1 MNLQGTWFFC
11 MRNGWR
17 KNLASLGLFLLGTIA
32 VAAPPP
38 TPPAP
43 PGGAAVRMTV
53 EVSWKGLP
61 SPTPGEHTG
70 LDLEVSEGRIVE
82 ALAWPPRSRGGAA
95 AQPNGWRLG
104 TEANGRVR
112 ARIEAPLEANLLL
125 KSGGQIVRLPLL
137 SILDG
142 PQRLVTQPSLEINI
156 ERLAWDAIVV
166 DLEKGDGTTAPGAS
180 VPVSVAFNVLTPEPT
195 EVALKCSAE
204 LVPYRGGEAVWRH
217 EQHEV
222 VATNVLVPTAKAWK
236 MPAPLVEGT
245 YILEVRTSWEPLA
258 NLESSRLGRW
268 IRRKRNPA
276 AATAAVRR
284 VALTVLGTDPA
295 KWETGVAGAAE
306 QEVEMIDLVRLRGE
320 RPTASGRAPALV
332 PGGVAWSVPEAA
344 LVEATRRDRLRGW
357 ITRAGSETAILPAA
371 NPGGLAWSALGLKV
385 PNPGRPHRLSVTV
398 TGGHPSALGVA
409 LVDSGGGHTRPRVLL
424 DACASGPPI
433 LQGTPVASFSWL
445 VWPDDPNP
453 VLVLVNRDAVA
464 PVQLG
469 SVRLTEL
476 PGLPAPPAITE
487 PPGAAGRGLGLYLAG
502 PELLDRFGGG
512 TVPGDPLALSLNV
525 ARYLAYCGASTV
537 IMPEALADRSQRRA
551 LDGQASEDPI
561 GPDRLDLL
569 LGILGRQG
577 LTAWLELA
585 TDGTLP
591 GLPAPDSPEALAKGL
606 VRVDSRGLADGPAYH
621 PLNPE
626 VREALKQRVTSAIS
640 ARKTRPALAGLLIRL
655 GPGPTLLGG
664 SDTGMDD
671 LTFTRFVRETFG
683 SETSRDIPGLGTT
696 APGRFEARSRFLAGP
711 GRMPWLTW
719 RSRGIGALYAELT
732 ATVHRTAPGA
742 TLAVATPSLDDGPA
756 GEEARRVDLAGLAPS
771 NAWRAVGLDLESWPT
786 GDDVPVVL
794 RGVGLSAD
802 ELSHDLATSPELD
815 APVIARASRGVL
827 VGFEEPHSHVGDAH
841 VAGIGPGGS
850 RGLRLTAMP
859 LPEGARGDELMGHA
873 VAALDA
879 RWVMLASAAV
889 AGHEERVRQFAR
901 VFRSLPASA
910 GSPTPLDRQP
920 FGVAV
925 RTLRSGPSTY
935 VSLANDTPY
944 PVRIE
949 TMLGS
954 RSAPV
959 DDLGRSLRLAPEAVG
974 EGSRLVLDL
983 HPYGVAA
990 IRVGASQVKVGP
1002 VTPYPSEAVL
1012 AGMQARYDEI
1022 SAQLSRLGR
1031 TPPGGA
1037 VAGPPNPGFEPA
1049 TTPVV
1054 QLTGAHDPTPPG
1066 GWRVLDEEAGAAEI
1080 DADQP
1085 HTGRGSLR
1093 LDASTPP
1100 SAILSDSFPA
1110 KGYAALT
1117 VQAWFRSDRADAK
1130 VRLWIEGEG
1139 GGQPYR
1145 RWSELT
1151 VQPDWVAHAVRGSE
1165 LPAEGLSAAR
1175 IRFEL
1180 LTPGSLWVDDLRIA
1194 GAVPTEPERENT
1206 RRVLLAAVHAYR
1218 KKQYAEFARLAGSH
1232 WVRSSSAVAVRAAE
1246 PTTAD
1251 HAEMI
1256 RTGKATALPS
1266 NSLLR

>member
-1 MNLQGTWFFC
+1 
-11 MRNGWR
+11 
-17 KNLASLGLFLLGTIA
+17 
-32 VAAPPP
+32 
-38 TPPAP
+38 
-43 PGGAAVRMTV
+43 MTV
-53 EVSWKGLP
+53 EVSWKVPP
-61 SPTPGEHTG
+61 SSSPVENAG
-70 LDLEVSEGRIVE
+70 LDLEVSEGRIVD
-82 ALAWPPRSRGGAA
+82 ALVWPARSRGGPVPRA
-95 AQPNGWRLG
+95 NGWRLG
-104 TEANGRVR
+104 NDSTGRVR
-112 ARIEAPLEANLLL
+112 ARIEAPLTASLLFR
-125 KSGGQIVRLPLL
+125 SGGQVVRLPFLA
-137 SILDG
+137 ILDG
-142 PQRLVTQPSLEINI
+142 PQRLVTPPSLEIGV
-156 ERLAWDAIVV
+156 ERVGWDAIAV
-166 DLEKGDGTTAPGAS
+166 DLEQGDGTAAPGAM
-180 VPVSVAFNVLTPEPT
+180 VPVSIAFNVLTPEPT

-204 LVPYRGGEAVWRH
+204 LIPYRGGDPVWRQELH
-217 EQHEV
+217 DV
-222 VATNVLVPTAKAWK
+222 VATDVLAPTGKVWN
-236 MPAPLVEGT
+236 MPAPKAEGT

-258 NLESSRLGRW
+258 NLESSRLVRW
-268 IRRKRNPA
+268 IRRRRNPV
-276 AATAAVRR
+276 AATSAVRR
-284 VALTVLGTDPA
+284 VALTVVGSSPA
-295 KWETGVAGAAE
+295 KWDKDASGVAE
-306 QEVEMIDLVRLRGE
+306 QEVEMIDLARLRGE
-320 RPTASGRAPALV
+320 RPSASGRAPV
-332 PGGVAWSVPEAA
+332 QVSGGVAWSVPEAA
-344 LVEATRRDRLRGW
+344 LVEAPRRDRLRGW
-357 ITRAGSETAILPAA
+357 ITRAGSETAVLPASTPA
-371 NPGGLAWSALGLKV
+371 GLAWSALGLKV

-409 LVDSGGGHTRPRVLL
+409 LIDSGGGRGRPRVLL

-433 LQGTPVASFSWL
+433 LEGTPVASFSWL
-445 VWPDDPNP
+445 VWPDDASP

-469 SVRLTEL
+469 SVTLTEL
-476 PGLPAPPAITE
+476 PGLPAPPTITE
-487 PPGAAGRGLGLYLAG
+487 PSGSPGRGLGLYLAG

-525 ARYLAYCGASTV
+525 ARYLTYCGASTI
-537 IMPEALADRSQRRA
+537 IMPEDLADRSQRRA
-551 LDGQASEDPI
+551 LDGQACEDPT

-569 LGILGRQG
+569 LRILERQG

-585 TDGTLP
+585 TDGPLP
-591 GLPAPDSPEALAKGL
+591 GLPAPDSAEALAKGL
-606 VRVDSRGLADGPAYH
+606 VRVDRNGLADGPAYH

-626 VREALKQRVTSAIS
+626 VREALKGRVAKVIS
-640 ARKTRPALAGLLIRL
+640 TRKTRPALAGLLIRL

-664 SDTGMDD
+664 PDTGMDD
-671 LTFTRFVRETFG
+671 LTFARFVRETFG
-683 SETSRDIPGLGTT
+683 PEASRDIPGLGTT

-719 RSRGIGALYAELT
+719 RSRGIGALYTELS

-742 TLAVATPSLDDGPA
+742 TLAVATPALDDGPA
-756 GEEARRVDLAGLAPS
+756 GDEARRVDLAGLAPS
-771 NAWRAVGLDLESWPT
+771 QAWRAVGLDLETWPT
-786 GDDVPVVL
+786 GEEVPVVL

-815 APVIARASRGVL
+815 APVIARAGRGVL
-827 VGFEEPHSHVGDAH
+827 VGLEEPGAR
-841 VAGIGPGGS
+841 IGGS
-850 RGLRLTAMP
+850 RSPAAQVRAGGGRGLRLTAMP
-859 LPEGARGDELMGHA
+859 LPEGATGDELMGHA

-879 RWVMLASAAV
+879 RWVMLASSAV

-901 VFRSLPASA
+901 VFRALPASSA
-910 GSPTPLDRQP
+910 SPTPLDRQP

-925 RTLRSGPSTY
+925 RTLRSGTSTY

-944 PVRIE
+944 PVRVE
-949 TMLGS
+949 TLLGS
-954 RSAPV
+954 RSATV
-959 DDLGRSLRLAPEAVG
+959 EDLGRSLRLAPEVVG

-983 HPYGVAA
+983 HPFGVAA
-990 IRVGASQVKVGP
+990 IRVGAPQVKVGP

-1022 SAQLSRLGR
+1022 STQLARLSR
-1031 TPPGGA
+1031 TPPGGV

-1049 TTPVV
+1049 ATPVV
-1054 QLTGAHDPTPPG
+1054 QLAGVHEPTPPG
-1066 GWRVLDEEAGAAEI
+1066 GWRLLDDEAGTAEI
-1080 DADQP
+1080 DTEQP

-1093 LDASTPP
+1093 LNAETPP
-1100 SAILSDSFPA
+1100 AVILSDAFPA

-1117 VQAWFRSDRADAK
+1117 VQAWFRSDHADAK

-1165 LPAEGLSAAR
+1165 LPADGLAAAR

-1206 RRVLLAAVHAYR
+1206 RRVLLAALHAYR

-1232 WVRSSSAVAVRAAE
+1232 WVRSSSSVAVRAAE

>member
-1 MNLQGTWFFC
+1 M
-11 MRNGWR
+11 
-17 KNLASLGLFLLGTIA
+17 
-32 VAAPPP
+32 
-38 TPPAP
+38 
-43 PGGAAVRMTV
+43 RMTV
-53 EVSWKGLP
+53 EVAWKVPPSSPPVENPGL
-61 SPTPGEHTG
+61 E
-70 LDLEVSEGRIVE
+70 LELSEGRVIE
-82 ALAWPPRSRGGAA
+82 ALAWPARTRGGPAPRA
-95 AQPNGWRLG
+95 NGWRLG
-104 TEANGRVR
+104 NESNGRIR
-112 ARIEAPLEANLLL
+112 ARIEAPLNASLLFRAN
-125 KSGGQIVRLPLL
+125 GQVIRLPVL

-142 PQRLVTQPSLEINI
+142 PQRLAAQPSVEIAV
-156 ERLAWDAIVV
+156 ERLAWDAIAVNL
-166 DLEKGDGTTAPGAS
+166 DQGDGTAAPGATI
-180 VPVSVAFNVLTPEPT
+180 PVSIGFNVLTPEPT

-204 LVPYRGGEAVWRH
+204 LIPYRGGAAVWRQELH
-217 EQHEV
+217 DV
-222 VATNVLVPTAKAWK
+222 VATNVVAPPGKVWNLTAP
-236 MPAPLVEGT
+236 PAEGT

-268 IRRKRNPA
+268 IRRRRNPV
-276 AATAAVRR
+276 AATSAVRR
-284 VALTVLGTDPA
+284 VALTVVGSQPA
-295 KWETGVAGAAE
+295 KWDAGVVGTAE
-306 QEVEMIDLVRLRGE
+306 LEVESIDLARLRGE
-320 RPTASGRAPALV
+320 RASASGRAPVLV

-357 ITRAGSETAILPAA
+357 ITRAGSETAVLPPSTPA
-371 NPGGLAWSALGLKV
+371 GLAWSALGLKV

-409 LVDSGGGHTRPRVLL
+409 LVDSGGGQGRPRVLL

-433 LQGTPVASFSWL
+433 LEGTPVASFSWL
-445 VWPDDPNP
+445 VWPDDADP

-469 SVRLTEL
+469 SVSLREL
-476 PGLPAPPAITE
+476 PGLPAPPAILA
-487 PPGAAGRGLGLYLAG
+487 PPGSPGRGLGLYLAG

-512 TVPGDPLALSLNV
+512 SVPGDPLALSLNV
-525 ARYLAYCGASTV
+525 ARYLAYCGASSI
-537 IMPEALADRSQRRA
+537 IMPEDLADRSQRRA

-569 LGILGRQG
+569 LRILDRQG

-585 TDGTLP
+585 TEGPLP
-591 GLPAPDSPEALAKGL
+591 GLPSPDSPEALAKGL
-606 VRVDSRGLADGPAYH
+606 VRVDRRGLADGSTYH

-626 VREALKQRVTSAIS
+626 VREALKRRVAQTVSL
-640 ARKTRPALAGLLIRL
+640 RKTRPALAGLLIRL

-664 SDTGMDD
+664 PDTGLDD
-671 LTFTRFVRETFG
+671 LTFARFVHETFG
-683 SETSRDIPGLGTT
+683 PETTRDIPGLGTT
-696 APGRFEARSRFLAGP
+696 APGRFEARSQFLAGP

-719 RSRGIGALYAELT
+719 RSRGIGALYTELN
-732 ATVHRTAPGA
+732 ATVRRTAPGA
-742 TLAVATPSLDDGPA
+742 ILAVATPGLDEGPA
-756 GEEARRVDLAGLAPS
+756 GVEARRVDLAGLAPS
-771 NAWRAVGLDLESWPT
+771 HAWRAVGFDLETWPT
-786 GDDVPVVL
+786 GEDVPVVL

-815 APVIARASRGVL
+815 APVIARAGRGVL
-827 VGFEEPHSHVGDAH
+827 IGLDEPGLRTGDLRQA
-841 VAGIGPGGS
+841 ASQARGGGS

-859 LPEGARGDELMGHA
+859 LPEGATGDELMGHA
-873 VAALDA
+873 LAALDA
-879 RWVMLASAAV
+879 RWVMLASSAV

-901 VFRSLPASA
+901 VFRALPASA
-910 GSPTPLDRQP
+910 ASSASLDRQP

-944 PVRIE
+944 PVRVE

-954 RSAPV
+954 RSATV

-974 EGSRLVLDL
+974 GGSRLVLDL
-983 HPYGVAA
+983 RPFGVAA
-990 IRVGASQVKVGP
+990 IRVGSPQVKVGP

-1022 SAQLSRLGR
+1022 SAQLSRLSR
-1031 TPPGGA
+1031 TPPGGV
-1037 VAGPPNPGFEPA
+1037 VAGPANPGFEPG

-1054 QLTGAHDPTPPG
+1054 QLAGVHEPTPPG
-1066 GWRVLDEEAGAAEI
+1066 GWRLLDNETGAAEI
-1080 DADQP
+1080 DSEQP

-1093 LDASTPP
+1093 LDADSPP
-1100 SAILSDSFPA
+1100 AAILSDGFPA

-1117 VQAWFRSDRADAK
+1117 VQAWFRSDHADAK

-1165 LPAEGLSAAR
+1165 LPADGLAAAR

-1180 LTPGSLWVDDLRIA
+1180 LTPGSLWVDDLRVS
-1194 GAVPTEPERENT
+1194 GTVPTEPERENT
-1206 RRVLLAAVHAYR
+1206 RRVLLAALHAYR

-1232 WVRSSSAVAVRAAE
+1232 WARSSSSVAVRAAD
-1246 PTTAD
+1246 PATTD
-1251 HAEMI
+1251 HSEMI